1 MFFGTTGL
9 GARPTRHFDGSM
21 LCEDLTGRSV
31 KGRMFSTHISN
42 RVAEM
47 CCMGISVCWILV
59 FL

>member
-1 MFFGTTGL
+1 MFFDTTGL

-31 KGRMFSTHISN
+31 KGQMFSTYIAN

-47 CCMGISVCWILV
+47 CCTGISVCWIMV